1 MGLEVGGGRTHQQ
14 AETETQSPGRMQSH
28 PWPQPTPDSRP
39 QWRQRRRAGRCQRV
53 ARRNPGD
60 GRTRETAQGPVGLP
74 WPPPSRYLSLPGR
87 CPGWSD
93 LATVCLGLLLS
104 PWTQASQRK
113 DDSMS
118 TSSRVLR
125 SHRVTWTLLPAPL
138 TPRPGEMATLHA
150 SRILGTTCLI
160 WITYD
165 TFPLWRP
172 ILGKT
177 ILGKPQAMCLSRKNP
192 DVQKSLQKQVQP

>member
-1 MGLEVGGGRTHQQ
+1 MGGGRTHQQ

-60 GRTRETAQGPVGLP
+60 GRARETAQGPVGLP

-125 SHRVTWTLLPAPL
+125 SHRVTWTLLPAPSL
-138 TPRPGEMATLHA
+138 PGLERWRLSMPAVSLALPASFGLHMTPSHYGDPFWARPFWENHRPCA
-150 SRILGTTCLI
+150 SQERIL
-160 WITYD
+160 
-165 TFPLWRP
+165 
-172 ILGKT
+172 
-177 ILGKPQAMCLSRKNP
+177 MSRRF
-192 DVQKSLQKQVQP
+192 